1 MTPLEWVLAQD
12 WTPLAVLVLFAV
24 TAVFCGRQIRNY
36 HPVDVSP
43 RPDRHLPESDYRL
56 LGDDYRDHAAE
67 FFHGQVERDERLARA
82 LDRTCFAKN
91 EGRDVSASGP
101 LTSKEPIHASE
112 NQ

>member
-1 MTPLEWVLAQD
+1 MATALLIVCAI
-12 WTPLAVLVLFAV
+12 ALVWWITRQVRQFH
-24 TAVFCGRQIRNY
+24 TA
-36 HPVDVSP
+36 PSP
-43 RPDRHLPESDYRL
+43 ARPDRHLPADEYRL

-91 EGRDVSASGP
+91 EGRDVSASGLP
-101 LTSKEPIHASE
+101 TSKEPIHASE